1 LLQKLIPTL
10 SFVDRDMFMR
20 YLGGGVGHYQ
30 VSVPDVAADDG
41 PELGSDGELAPPG
54 GDSESN
60 SDSSDDSSEDDIDNE
75 GQDSNNADAE
85 VTLGPEDGEDGMVD
99 LTEEFG
105 YAAL

>member
-1 LLQKLIPTL
+1 
-10 SFVDRDMFMR
+10 MFMR

-30 VSVPDVAADDG
+30 VPVPDVAADDG
-41 PELGSDGELAPPG
+41 PELGSDGELAPLG
-54 GDSESN
+54 DDSESN
-60 SDSSDDSSEDDIDNE
+60 SDSSDDSSDDSSEEHIDAE
-75 GQDSNNADAE
+75 GQDSNDADAE